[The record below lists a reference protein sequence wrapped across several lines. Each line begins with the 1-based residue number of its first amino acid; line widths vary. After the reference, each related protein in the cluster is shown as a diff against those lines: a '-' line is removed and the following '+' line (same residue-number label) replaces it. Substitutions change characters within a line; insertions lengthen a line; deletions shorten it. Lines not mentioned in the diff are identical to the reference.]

1 MRQTAWSLP
10 LALAGAL
17 CAASG
22 SAQSQSWPQKPIMF
36 VVPFAA
42 GGGTDAFARP
52 LAAQL
57 DGQLGTRV
65 LIENKGGAGGTL
77 GASAAAKAAPDGYTF
92 FIGAAHH
99 AIAPALYPKLDYDL
113 EKDFIPIGLIAQPPQ
128 VVVVNPTKVTAKTL
142 KQLIDQARTN
152 PDKMN
157 YASAGNG
164 TTHHLAGELFK
175 LLTKTKIAHIQYRGA
190 GPAMQDLLAGQIDM
204 AFDGLGS
211 SAAQI
216 AGGQIRALAVA
227 APKRSAAF
235 PDVPT
240 AAEAGVPGY
249 EVSTFYA
256 LWAPK
261 GTPASIVE
269 RMTKELQTA
278 LQAPTIRE
286 AWTRQGSEI
295 PTLTGAEF
303 GAFVGSEIS
312 RWAKVVKDAG
322 LKLEEA
328 K

>member
-1 MRQTAWSLP
+1 MKRAILHI
-10 LALAGAL
+10 LALA
-17 CAASG
+17 AAAVTAAPAW
-22 SAQSQSWPQKPIMF
+22 AQTWPQRPISLI
-36 VVPFAA
+36 VPFAA

-52 LAAQL
+52 LAQQL
-57 DGQLGTRV
+57 DNQLGMRV
-65 LIENKGGAGGTL
+65 IVDNRAGAGGNT
-77 GASAAAKAAPDGYTF
+77 GAAAAARAEPDGYTF
-92 FIGAAHH
+92 FVGATHH
-99 AIAPALYPKLDYDL
+99 VIAPSMYTNLTYDL
-113 EKDFIPIGLIAQPPQ
+113 QKDFIPIGMVSQVPH
-128 VVVVNPTKVTAKTL
+128 VVVVHPQKVPAKTL
-142 KQLIDQARTN
+142 PELV
-152 PDKMN
+152 
-157 YASAGNG
+157 ASAKANPGKLNYGSAGPG
-164 TTHHLAGELFK
+164 TAHHLAGEMFK
-175 LLTKTKIAHIQYRGA
+175 LLTGTNIVHVPYRGA

-216 AGGQIRALAVA
+216 SGGQIRALAVA

-240 AAEAGVPGY
+240 AAEAGLPGY

-261 GTPASIVE
+261 GTPPAIVE

-278 LQAPTIRE
+278 LQAPNIRE

-303 GAFVGSEIS
+303 GAFVGSEIT